1 VGEIIEFDD
10 EDREYHISFMDDSK
24 KSFRWPKRITEGCIL
39 CSLDNPVKHRKTRNM
54 FRFSAKDLE
63 KVQDMF
69 DEI

>member
-1 VGEIIEFDD
+1 MGEIIQFDD
-10 EDREYHISFMDDSK
+10 EDREYHISCMMVLENNSDG
-24 KSFRWPKRITEGCIL
+24 PKRTTEGGIL

-54 FRFSAKDLE
+54 FKFSAKDLE